1 MTMLYLHSAE
11 YFGIQMVYFALF
23 YQAHPMVPENR
34 GTVREPLGDHHNMSF
49 CLLIAYMHNSS
60 KN

>member
-1 MTMLYLHSAE
+1 MTVLYLHSAE

-23 YQAHPMVPENR
+23 YQAHPMVPENM
-34 GTVREPLGDHHNMSF
+34 GTVREPLGDHIISF
-49 CLLIAYMHNSS
+49 CLLITHIHNSS